1 MSAINFALLY
11 KSRRRER
18 LYENFALAVNDVCVP
33 FTLES
38 LYPERDIEISPGK
51 YVTVQGPMPHQI
63 KAHEGITPS
72 GKKAKY
78 IMLSGGVGNGKS
90 INFAVDI
97 VAHLRRYPGIQIVLC
112 ADGDTLVEGVP
123 IGDCVQPEYVRTALG
138 QSPASAPFRRGQAD
152 LWRVQLQSGKQI
164 SVTDGHRFLT
174 PAGWRS
180 LKLLSVGDV
189 IATDGNLCENS
200 GLETP
205 TSLTDRYS
213 EYSHLGDELLLPEAV
228 FALHTLRLLL
238 SFCGDCERRRRLS
251 SVRELHLAGRPPFC
265 PEVHGP
271 LLLDFHA
278 RNSTKRRNS
287 YQSSRSSR
295 PTDTGSQPPLSEVLA
310 GLSSLPLALYRIGRE
325 VFELLGSGVFHEFE
339 QQPYYPLVVCNPRTP
354 AADRIVRE
362 ALTCL
367 AETHSYEGLRKLS
380 KSLRLAAMQPSAE
393 SPLLGKL
400 AEFLQTLASLYP
412 PHNYNTCKWD
422 RITNIEYNKY
432 GDYFD
437 LSVLIGNN
445 YFGNGV
451 LSHNCAPY
459 SYMID
464 EFFLPTL
471 RTVLPDESPLI
482 KQIKAK
488 EGRYIMRNGAELRMK
503 AYEDASRIRGWQCHR
518 IYITEAAE
526 IGDGNPYKA
535 AEIFK
540 ALGERL
546 RGSGDYPLGVCMD
559 QNPRGH
565 NWSWKIFVKPNKLGD
580 VGLETVCPPDGYRLN
595 EIRFREYEHTD
606 AVSGDTYYTIAAGTS
621 ANPYLP
627 KGYLDSMLAHRRDD
641 PMMKA
646 RMIDGSF
653 TPINALVYELPYYSK
668 QSHIIDVYRFLQYWE
683 LDAYDAITNT
693 PYDDPR
699 DAIPRTWPLYLGI
712 DSAGASSPWAVE
724 FYVETPEDDFGQH
737 HYICIDE
744 MYFAAKGMTWAGI
757 SMEIRRRTTGLT
769 DQEEKDYPS
778 RVTGGINPG
787 WQFVQYW
794 IDPYHSKQQSGPN
807 QEAIYDEFQRN
818 GIPVQAPRGYNQAAS
833 VARVKEYLHRDRTLP
848 CPYIDDFVDDD
859 PELPEEERALYEIG
873 CARLYYLGHRDG
885 ANPDDALLAY
895 AKANIAEK
903 QEYRMDNKKQR
914 QASEAEEGLTP
925 MGPEKIID
933 RDDHAQTA
941 EMFAFLGINPLP
953 RTRQSN
959 GKRVIVDEDRSIYP
973 GRRGR

>member
-1 MSAINFALLY
+1 
-11 KSRRRER
+11 
-18 LYENFALAVNDVCVP
+18 
-33 FTLES
+33 
-38 LYPERDIEISPGK
+38 
-51 YVTVQGPMPHQI
+51 
-63 KAHEGITPS
+63 
-72 GKKAKY
+72 
-78 IMLSGGVGNGKS
+78 
-90 INFAVDI
+90 
-97 VAHLRRYPGIQIVLC
+97 
-112 ADGDTLVEGVP
+112 
-123 IGDCVQPEYVRTALG
+123 
-138 QSPASAPFRRGQAD
+138 
-152 LWRVQLQSGKQI
+152 
-164 SVTDGHRFLT
+164 
-174 PAGWRS
+174 
-180 LKLLSVGDV
+180 
-189 IATDGNLCENS
+189 
-200 GLETP
+200 
-205 TSLTDRYS
+205 
-213 EYSHLGDELLLPEAV
+213 
-228 FALHTLRLLL
+228 
-238 SFCGDCERRRRLS
+238 
-251 SVRELHLAGRPPFC
+251 
-265 PEVHGP
+265 
-271 LLLDFHA
+271 
-278 RNSTKRRNS
+278 
-287 YQSSRSSR
+287 
-295 PTDTGSQPPLSEVLA
+295 
-310 GLSSLPLALYRIGRE
+310 
-325 VFELLGSGVFHEFE
+325 
-339 QQPYYPLVVCNPRTP
+339 
-354 AADRIVRE
+354 
-362 ALTCL
+362 
-367 AETHSYEGLRKLS
+367 
-380 KSLRLAAMQPSAE
+380 
-393 SPLLGKL
+393 
-400 AEFLQTLASLYP
+400 
-412 PHNYNTCKWD
+412 
-422 RITNIEYNKY
+422 
-432 GDYFD
+432 
-437 LSVLIGNN
+437 
-445 YFGNGV
+445 
-451 LSHNCAPY
+451 
-459 SYMID
+459 MID

-482 KQIKAK
+482 KQIKTK
-488 EGRYIMRNGAELRMK
+488 EGRYIMRNGSELRMK

-546 RGSGDYPLGVCMD
+546 RGSGDYPLGMCMD

-606 AVSGDTYYTIAAGTS
+606 PVSGDTYYTIAAGTS

-668 QSHIIDVYRFLQYWE
+668 QSHIIDVYLFLQYWE

-724 FYVETPEDDFGQH
+724 FYVETPEDEFGQH
-737 HYICIDE
+737 QYICIDE

-769 DQEEKDYPS
+769 GQEEKDYPS
-778 RVTGGINPG
+778 KVEGGINPG

-794 IDPYHSKQQSGPN
+794 IDPIHSKQKSGPN

-818 GIPVQAPRGYNQAAS
+818 GIPVQTPRCYNQAAS
-833 VARVKEYLHRDRTLP
+833 VSRVKEYLHRDRTLP
-848 CPYIDDFVDDD
+848 CPYIEDFVDDD
-859 PELPEEERALYEIG
+859 PELPEEERGLYQIG
-873 CARLYYLGHRDG
+873 SAKLYYLAGMREG
-885 ANPDDALLAY
+885 VNPDGTPLGYGPY